1 MKIKEG
7 IYVIPCMYDS
17 SVNIYLFAGD
27 NMTLVGTG
35 TSTTPDQHIFPYMKM
50 IGLDPKDIVL
60 VINTHGHSD
69 HIGGDS
75 RVLSVSGAKLAAHSL
90 DKPWIEDHEVFL
102 RDMDRYPL
110 YFPISDT
117 SRRRFNAS
125 LGENTKVD
133 IGLNEGDEIEAGNGQ
148 IRILHT
154 PGHSA
159 GSISLHDTDEKI
171 LFVGDSIQAGLKHM
185 PFYNDAAGY
194 VKTLERLL
202 ELDVTLLLT
211 SHYPPLR
218 KEDAET
224 VINRS
229 LLLVKM
235 IGENIVTKL
244 AESKTPVNLL
254 EITKFVCNSLGY
266 RWETIFRED
275 HYRLSL
281 WTVEAQLT
289 KLFKENKVQ
298 KTAEK
303 NEVLWSLS

>member
-1 MKIKEG
+1 MKIEEG

-27 NMTLVGTG
+27 NIMIVDTG
-35 TSTTPDQHIFPYMKM
+35 TSTTPDEHVFPYMKTLG
-50 IGLDPKDIVL
+50 IGPEDVDL

-69 HIGGDS
+69 HMGGNS
-75 RVLSVSGAKLAAHSL
+75 RVLSVSGAKLAAHPL
-90 DKPWIEDHEVFL
+90 DRSWIEDHDAFL

-110 YFPISDT
+110 YFPISET
-117 SRRRFNAS
+117 SRRKFNAS
-125 LGENTKVD
+125 LGESTKVD
-133 IGLNEGDEIEAGNGQ
+133 MELNEGDEVKAGYSR
-148 IRILHT
+148 IKILHT

-159 GSISLHDTDEKI
+159 GAISLYDEKEKI

-185 PFYNDAAGY
+185 PFCNDAESY
-194 VKTLERLL
+194 VKTLERFLN
-202 ELDVTLLLT
+202 LDVRLLLS

-229 LLLVKM
+229 LLLVKTVEES
-235 IGENIVTKL
+235 ILAKL
-244 AESKTPVNLL
+244 AGCKGPVSLL
-254 EITKFVCNSLGY
+254 EIAKFVCNSLGY
-266 RWETIFRED
+266 KWETILRED

-289 KLFKENKVQ
+289 ELFKENKVR
-298 KTAEK
+298 KMTKES
-303 NEVLWSLS
+303 EILWSLP